1 MWHRLAM
8 LKWFMG
14 KTPQGYIDLRK
25 PEDLLDFFLQHHSDI
40 TVPDQRYEKGLP
52 SQPGVP
58 CPKCTYRNLGGQAY
72 GIDET
77 PIGHSFIG
85 SKDTCDS
92 LIRTSGKQPHKI
104 DSAILNVLIHQNE
117 YEEEHVA
124 HVTAIHTPGIIVF
137 MAFNTANG
145 PAILSYL
152 VDGTHRAVAA
162 LRAGRDFFAYVLT
175 PEETRKCMSHID
187 GKPNPHFIGHQGG
200 VLWDGRGSFIPL
212 PQ

>member
-1 MWHRLAM
+1 
-8 LKWFMG
+8 MG

-25 PEDLLDFFLQHHSDI
+25 PEDLLDFFLQHHSDVK
-40 TVPDQRYEKGLP
+40 VPDQRCEKGLP
-52 SQPGVP
+52 TQPGVP

-72 GIDET
+72 EIDET

-124 HVTAIHTPGIIVF
+124 HVAAIHTPGIIVF
-137 MAFNTANG
+137 MAFNTASG

-162 LRAGRDFFAYVLT
+162 LRAGRDFFAYILT
-175 PEETRKCMSHID
+175 PEETRQCMSHID
-187 GKPNPHFIGHQGG
+187 GKPNPHFIGQQGG